1 MAGFGGDFFAEI
13 LGNESN
19 PLREFMGGLPKPT
32 PDPLGLGSAQGASWY
47 APLSPSRFGQ
57 APTLDFWSPFR
68 GNGFG
73 SLSARSAQASPRGA
87 SPAAPQGPIARAIA
101 ATKPAPAPEAGAAV
115 GDTDL
120 QVDTS
125 SPLYARAVQIAQEE
139 QIDPQIFTR
148 LIAQESRYNSNAVSR
163 AGAIGLTQLMPET
176 ARGLGVTNPYDPEAN
191 MRGGARYLRQMLDR
205 YGGDY
210 TKALAAYNAGPGN
223 VDTYGGVPPFAETQE
238 YVRRV
243 QGTPRTA
250 PPAQTTVQTSA
261 TDAAYV
267 PAPPAGVKPL
277 RGITT
282 YQYGDEALAT
292 GAADYIC
299 GPIAA
304 QAFVRTQGRNPTLRE
319 ALDLARQLGVID
331 ANTGM
336 HGIES
341 TATLIR
347 KLGGTATVGKID
359 KNTFIR
365 EVQAGR
371 PVIVNTDAGSRGH
384 YFVVEGYN
392 PETGRFDL
400 GNSAR
405 ALRASGGRT
414 EYTLEEIASLG
425 FGSPNGAIYA
435 F

>member
-1 MAGFGGDFFAEI
+1 MAGFGDDFFGT
-13 LGNESN
+13 LLKQDSN
-19 PLREFMGGLPKPT
+19 PVREFLGAMPQVGSR
-32 PDPLGLGSAQGASWY
+32 PDPLGFLNMPTFGTFGASSQGTGMADVTSFIRPQSFVQSRL
-47 APLSPSRFGQ
+47 APAATQ
-57 APTLDFWSPFR
+57 E
-68 GNGFG
+68 
-73 SLSARSAQASPRGA
+73 
-87 SPAAPQGPIARAIA
+87 APQGAAPPGPLARALDA
-101 ATKPAPAPEAGAAV
+101 RKAPPPGSSGA

-120 QVDTS
+120 QVDTA
-125 SPLYARAVQIAQEE
+125 SPFYTRAIQIASEE
-139 QIDPQIFTR
+139 GLDPQIFTR
-148 LIAQESRYNSNAVSR
+148 LIAQESRYNPNAVSR
-163 AGAIGLTQLMPET
+163 QGAIGLTQLMPET
-176 ARGLGVTNPYDPEAN
+176 ARGLGVTNPYDPDEN

-205 YGGDY
+205 YQGDY

-223 VDTYGGVPPFAETQE
+223 VDTYGGVPPFTETQE

-243 QGTPRTA
+243 QGTPRVAA
-250 PPAQTTVQTSA
+250 PQAPGQPMSSTEAFS
-261 TDAAYV
+261 V
-267 PAPPAGVKPL
+267 PTPPPGVKPL

-282 YQYGDEALAT
+282 YQYGDESLAT

-319 ALDLARQLGVID
+319 ALDLARNLGVIS
-331 ANTGM
+331 AETGM
-336 HGIES
+336 KGIES

-347 KLGGTATVGKID
+347 KLGGTATVGKVDRNQI
-359 KNTFIR
+359 IR

-371 PVIVNTDAGSRGH
+371 PVIVDTDAGSRGH

-392 PETGRFDL
+392 PQTGRFDL

-405 ALRASGGRT
+405 SLRASGGRT

-425 FGSPNGAIYA
+425 FGSPAGAIYA